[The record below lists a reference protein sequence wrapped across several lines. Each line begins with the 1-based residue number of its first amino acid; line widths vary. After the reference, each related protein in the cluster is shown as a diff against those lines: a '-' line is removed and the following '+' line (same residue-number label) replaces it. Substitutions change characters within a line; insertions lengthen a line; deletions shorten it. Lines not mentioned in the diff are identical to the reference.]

1 MQTRR
6 DHMQAYQFA
15 MGRLATALVTG
26 DPGRGDSP
34 TRRAALGTFFGAGI
48 VVLLSVGFL
57 IYGKLSPVTTAAW
70 RQPGSIIVEKETGN
84 RYLYLGGEL
93 RPVRNYAS
101 ALLLTGKGA
110 AVRTVASKALAD
122 VPHGAPVG
130 IDGAPDSVP
139 TAANLL
145 SPSWTDCLRPDL
157 AAGQVFDFAPGAR
170 AAAFPSGKQALLA
183 APDGTRYVL
192 WQGTKYPVPSDS
204 TLIALGLD
212 ADRSIAA
219 PAAWLAGVPTGV
231 ALAPARIEGVGKSA
245 GQVGGQPSTVGQLFS
260 TSAAGAKRFYVM
272 TSAGVAPVSAT
283 EAALLAA
290 QHGAPA
296 PRQVSVSDIAAAR
309 VSDDQSMTSALPDVL
324 NAPSVDTTTRAVCLR
339 ESSQGT
345 RLTAQAAVES
355 GAAATGADP
364 VLVPPSHGV
373 YAVDQGQL
381 AAQASNPQ
389 TWLIT
394 DQGVAYPLG
403 DSSAAQDLGIGG
415 GTETALPGSVL
426 AALPHGP
433 ALDRTAAAAT
443 VQGQQPAASPSA
455 PASASAS
462 APAPASAPVGGGS
475 GAARGSRAASGR
487 RAAVS
492 APAPSVSR
500 RPAPTGSAKAG

>member
-34 TRRAALGTFFGAGI
+34 TKRAALGTFFGAGI

-110 AVRTVASKALAD
+110 AVRTVTSKALAD
-122 VPHGAPVG
+122 VPTGTPVG

-145 SPSWTDCLRPDL
+145 APSWTDCLRPDL
-157 AAGQVFDFAPGAR
+157 TSGQVFDFAPGGR
-170 AAAFPSGKQALLA
+170 AAAFPSGEQALLA

-219 PAAWLAGVPTGV
+219 PAAWLAGVPTGT
-231 ALAPARIEGVGKSA
+231 ALAAARIEGAGKSA
-245 GQVGGQPSTVGQLFS
+245 GQVGGQASTVGQLFT
-260 TSAAGAKRFYVM
+260 TSAAGAKRSYVM

-290 QHGAPA
+290 EHGAPA

-309 VSDDQSMTSALPDVL
+309 VSDDQSLTTALPDVL
-324 NAPSVDTTTRAVCLR
+324 NVPAVDTATRAVCLR

-345 RLTAQAAVES
+345 RLTAEVAVEG

-381 AAQASNPQ
+381 AQQASNPQ

-403 DSSAAQDLGIGG
+403 DSSAAQDLGVGG
-415 GTETALPGSVL
+415 GSATALPGSVL
-426 AALPHGP
+426 AALPRGP
-433 ALDRTAAAAT
+433 VLDRTAAEAT
-443 VQGQQPAASPSA
+443 VQAGQGGQPAASPSA
-455 PASASAS
+455 SGSAPNSAS
-462 APAPASAPVGGGS
+462 GDGGS
-475 GAARGSRAASGR
+475 GSAQNAGG
-487 RAAVS
+487 

-500 RPAPTGSAKAG
+500 HPAPTGSAKVG